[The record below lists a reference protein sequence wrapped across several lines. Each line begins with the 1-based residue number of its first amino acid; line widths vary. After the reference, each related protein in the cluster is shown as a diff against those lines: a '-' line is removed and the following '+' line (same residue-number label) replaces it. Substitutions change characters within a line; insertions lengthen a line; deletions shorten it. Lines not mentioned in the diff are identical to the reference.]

1 MSERGGAVVE
11 RILVVAAHPDDVD
24 FGVAGSVAIW
34 TTDGVDVAY
43 CIVTDGD
50 AGGFDEGVPRHEMA
64 TIRRS
69 EQEAA
74 AKVVGVDELH
84 WLGYPDGRVEPSL
97 DLRRDLSR
105 VIRQVRPDRVVCP
118 SPQRLFESVYASH
131 PDHLATG
138 EAAICAVYPDSRNP
152 FAHPELL
159 AEGHQP
165 WTVPEVWI
173 MHGPQPNTFVDIT
186 DAIDRKIAALLCHVS
201 QMTEP
206 DAMDERMRA
215 WGAAN
220 AQLGGL
226 PMGRMAEAFQRVA
239 TA

>member
-1 MSERGGAVVE
+1 MSESEASVE
-11 RILVVAAHPDDVD
+11 RILVVVAHPDDVD
-24 FGVAGSVAIW
+24 FGAAGSVAIW
-34 TTDGVDVAY
+34 TGAGIDVAY

-50 AGGFDEGVPRHEMA
+50 AGGFDEGIPRHEMA
-64 TIRRS
+64 AIRRA

-84 WLGYPDGRVEPSL
+84 WLGYPDGRVEATL

-118 SPQRLFESVYASH
+118 SPQRRFESVYASH

-152 FAHPELL
+152 FAHAELL
-159 AEGHQP
+159 DEGHLP

-186 DAIDRKIAALLCHVS
+186 DAIDRKVAALLCHVS
-201 QMTEP
+201 QLTEP

-226 PMGRMAEAFQRVA
+226 PMGRLAEAFHRMT